1 MCHLLPECQRYEE
14 EDRMDWYRAGR
25 GRGNN
30 RVTHTHTHYKQ
41 DLYITMPTFP
51 DGSVAAAPLSPHAH
65 TTTALQDNSI
75 NRYMNTSR
83 E

>member
-1 MCHLLPECQRYEE
+1 
-14 EDRMDWYRAGR
+14 MDWYRAGR
-25 GRGNN
+25 GNK
-30 RVTHTHTHYKQ
+30 RVTHTHTH
-41 DLYITMPTFP
+41 TMPTFP